1 MQNFIAQSMRRMG
14 LGPKTKGA
22 DTTPPSR
29 ISHGTAPL
37 AHMEVTDKWSY
48 STLQYPIDIQSRTDL
63 GHYMMFY
70 VNVPNTGRSKYA
82 RVGGAGTKKQKESGG
97 GGAQFGAKDNDSL
110 GTLSSE
116 QKQLMGFTTVSEAT
130 GEVGKYDTK
139 GNTWSPGQSNKVIDR
154 RAHQGTASKALKQ
167 TDRTVRTSDA
177 IVLYMPPAIMQ
188 QTASLWKDT
197 ELGGNITEG
206 AARVKNTVDRAG
218 EIGKTGAVLEAL
230 PGVLGQIKQAVGR
243 GAAKALSAGMGG
255 DALAGYDKIS
265 NRAMNNFLETTFTG
279 VAFRQFSYT
288 WKFTPKSVKE
298 LEEVHKIIKT
308 FRFYMLPELPRDGDY
323 GRYYVVPA
331 EFDLFYMFRGDE
343 NTWLNKIS
351 TCVLKNLD
359 LNYTPNGY
367 QTFRP
372 IDGRNGAPPVEIDM
386 KLDFQETK
394 ILTKDDVV
402 AGF

>member
-14 LGPKTKGA
+14 LGPKVKGA

-29 ISHGTAPL
+29 ISHGSAPL

-48 STLQYPIDIQSRTDL
+48 ATMQYPIDIQSRTDL

-70 VNVPNTGRSKYA
+70 INVPNTTRSKFGRA
-82 RVGGAGTKKQKESGG
+82 GASND
-97 GGAQFGAKDNDSL
+97 FGKIGRGSKLDN
-110 GTLSSE
+110 E
-116 QKQLMGFTTVSEAT
+116 QMQIMGMRDVSKAT

-154 RAHQGTASKALKQ
+154 KAHQGTAADAMKQ
-167 TDRTVRTSDA
+167 SERTHRTSDS

-188 QTASLWKDT
+188 QTAALWKDT
-197 ELGGNITEG
+197 ELGGELGEG
-206 AARVKNTVDRAG
+206 AQRVKNTLDRISQ
-218 EIGKTGAVLEAL
+218 IGTGGAVLEAL
-230 PGVLGQIKQAVGR
+230 PGVLGQLGNAMGR
-243 GAAKALSAGMGG
+243 ASAAAFSTALGG
-255 DALAGYDKIS
+255 DAMGAYNKLN
-265 NRAMNNFLETTFTG
+265 NRAMNQFLEATFTG

-288 WKFTPKSVKE
+288 FKFSPKSIKE

-308 FRFYMLPELPRDGDY
+308 FRFHMLPELPKDGDY
-323 GRYYVVPA
+323 GRYYIVPA

-372 IDGRNGAPPVEIDM
+372 IEGRNGAPPTEIDM

-394 ILTKDDVV
+394 ILTKEDVA